1 MFAKR
6 GMLAASGREHG
17 AQDALVRLA
26 EQYAHAGKRG
36 NTGARFPGG
45 GAGVS
50 PHGWPANVL
59 AWLNFMTPSYIR
71 TR

>member
-1 MFAKR
+1 MFAQR
-6 GMLAASGREHG
+6 EMLAASGHEHG
-17 AQDALVRLA
+17 AQDALACLA

-45 GAGVS
+45 GVGVS
-50 PHGWPANVL
+50 PRGLPANVL